1 MLTASSMTIN
11 EWKSTCEN
19 LQKDITENLSK
30 ITALDALDALKVSAL
45 GRKGALTELLK
56 ALKDFSIE
64 DKKVLGPLGNE
75 LKRALEAAFA
85 AKEAALTTE
94 EINKTLALTD
104 IDLTLPARELPK
116 GHKHPLSVALERM
129 TIVLSKMGFVWAEG
143 PQVEEEKYNFD
154 ALNIPVHHPARDV
167 QDTLFVKNAAKPG
180 IVLRTHTSNV
190 QIRYME
196 KNKPPIR
203 IMSPGRVFRKD
214 EIDATHS
221 PVFHQLEGLYVDKN
235 VSLVDLKSDLDAF
248 MKGLFGSKA
257 EVRFRP
263 SFFPFVEPGVEVD
276 VKCVF
281 CDGKSPCPFCK
292 GTGWKEMLGAGI
304 VHPNVLR
311 NVGID
316 PEEYSGYAFGMGVE
330 RLAML
335 MLNIKDIRH
344 FYENDLRILRQF

>member
-1 MLTASSMTIN
+1 MNISD
-11 EWKSTCEN
+11 WKTKCET
-19 LQKDITENLSK
+19 LQKEHAENINK
-30 ITALDALDALKVSAL
+30 IDTLASLEDAKVALL

-56 ALKDFSIE
+56 NLKDFSIE
-64 DKKVLGPLGNE
+64 EKKIAGPLGNE
-75 LKRALEAAFA
+75 LKKTLEESFDARHAELEAQ
-85 AKEAALTTE
+85 
-94 EINKTLALTD
+94 EINKTLSLTN
-104 IDLTLPARELPK
+104 IDLTLPAPELNL
-116 GHKHPLSVALERM
+116 GHKHPLTTALDRM
-129 TIVLSKMGFVWAEG
+129 TTVLSKMGFVWAEG

-154 ALNIPVHHPARDV
+154 SLNIPAHHPARDM
-167 QDTLFVKNAAKPG
+167 QDTLFIKNSAKKG
-180 IVLRTHTSNV
+180 VVLRTHTSNV

-214 EIDATHS
+214 DIDATHS
-221 PVFHQLEGLYVDKN
+221 PVFHQIEGLYVDKN
-235 VSLVDLKSDLDAF
+235 VSLAHLKSDLTAF
-248 MKGLFGSKA
+248 MKGLFGDKA

-281 CDGKSPCPFCK
+281 CDGKSPCAFCK

-316 PEEYSGYAFGMGVE
+316 PEIYSGYAFGMGVE

-335 MLNIKDIRH
+335 MFNIKDIRH
-344 FYENDLRILRQF
+344 FYENDIRILRQF